1 MSNLVFGEEDC
12 IYTIIPTSR
21 FKRDLKSIARRGYP
35 LELLKE
41 VICKLAKG
49 EALPPRYKDHPLR
62 GDYKECNECHITP
75 DWLLVY
81 AISEENL
88 ILTLTRTGTHSDLF

>member
-1 MSNLVFGEEDC
+1 MSNPVVSEEEY

-41 VICKLAKG
+41 VISKLAKG
-49 EALPPRYKDHPLR
+49 EKLPPKYKDHPLR
-62 GDYKECNECHITP
+62 GDYKACNECHITP

-81 AISEENL
+81 AISEEKL